1 MALTNYPS
9 PFIPIT
15 RVRAKILSDPNIAHQ
30 KNLENERK
38 RKISHDAA
46 MKLANEE
53 RYKEFTELQKGWY
66 EGLGPK
72 FRQGLRQQIG
82 FGMSGQL
89 RGLEQTM
96 GRRGLT
102 GSGLEYAGEAAL
114 RAGAE
119 QSYIGGVA
127 DFETAMAQQM
137 GQERSQF
144 VSAEFDFFRELYKM
158 DYNQTLQKQL
168 LQFQYQLAQKYDSS
182 GWEKFFGAVAELGG
196 TLGAAYLMA
205 PVAPVAAATGGTFA
219 GSHLG
224 MI

>member
-1 MALTNYPS
+1 MENNNSYSIGTTTYKKRG
-9 PFIPIT
+9 PF
-15 RVRAKILSDPNIAHQ
+15 NIGKAFLHQ
-30 KNLENERK
+30 KQKEEQEAIAAEERK
-38 RKISHDAA
+38 RQAA
-46 MKLANEE
+46 FKK
-53 RYKEFTELQKGWY
+53 RYGEFTELQKGWY

-196 TLGAAYLMA
+196 TLGAAYLMG
-205 PVAPVAAATGGTFA
+205 PVAPVAAATGGAFA